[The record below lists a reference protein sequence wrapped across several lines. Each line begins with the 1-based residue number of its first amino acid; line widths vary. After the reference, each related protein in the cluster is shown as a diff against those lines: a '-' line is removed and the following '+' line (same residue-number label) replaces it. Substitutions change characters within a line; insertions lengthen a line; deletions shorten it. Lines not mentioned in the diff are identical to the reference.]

1 MYCPRCG
8 AENPENAK
16 FCQKCGARLTYA
28 ATGRGG
34 FLDRV
39 PGFRSRSP
47 WKMVLAS
54 FGYVLIAVL
63 AIYTISC
70 LLVNVD
76 VSLTVN
82 SAYALDSVVN
92 NTPNNDKFIVMN
104 VTVKNNG
111 KNPIRVYA
119 SDFSLLRENEYMDYS
134 NFYGQGTDIPES
146 VEIPG
151 GKQKLLTSF

>member
-1 MYCPRCG
+1 MKRV
-8 AENPENAK
+8 
-16 FCQKCGARLTYA
+16 ARED
-28 ATGRGG
+28 
-34 FLDRV
+34 FLDKV

-82 SAYALDSVVN
+82 SAYAPPAV
-92 NTPNNDKFIVMN
+92 
-104 VTVKNNG
+104 
-111 KNPIRVYA
+111 
-119 SDFSLLRENEYMDYS
+119 SLITHHTIISSLS
-134 NFYGQGTDIPES
+134 
-146 VEIPG
+146 
-151 GKQKLLTSF
+151 